1 MVYDIFGQDVADYS
15 SGMLE
20 RENIYRGGQLLAT
33 QEFNNRVN
41 VALADNGGTAVAS
54 STYGTNVAANAN
66 NGDRKGTN
74 PVVSMDNSNAHF
86 TNDSSEIDFNVSK
99 SINEIDVV
107 TRQDDLNNPVEPSL
121 SQTFSLYGITAFD
134 VQYWDGT
141 AWTTVS
147 GGVLPTTIRYGSN

>member
-54 STYGTNVAANAN
+54 STYGTNVAANVN

-74 PVVSMDNSNAHF
+74 GVVWMDNSNADF
-86 TNDSSEIDFNVSK
+86 TNDVIEIDFNGSK

-107 TRQDDLNNPVEPSL
+107 TRQDDLNNPVDPTL

-134 VQYWDGT
+134 VQRD
-141 AWTTVS
+141 
-147 GGVLPTTIRYGSN
+147 